1 MVFTAPHIMPPYIP
15 RRAAPDWKRWII
27 TPATQVGLIA
37 AIPGRPLR
45 VSTCLGVPRTWVA
58 VTRRASLVLVV
69 RRAAVPAA
77 IVMLRRGMTVYD
89 TAELGASYSGVGGGS
104 AETHVNDWKIYLVMR
119 GGHVVVVVEEV
130 RD

>member
-1 MVFTAPHIMPPYIP
+1 
-15 RRAAPDWKRWII
+15 
-27 TPATQVGLIA
+27 
-37 AIPGRPLR
+37 
-45 VSTCLGVPRTWVA
+45 
-58 VTRRASLVLVV
+58 
-69 RRAAVPAA
+69 
-77 IVMLRRGMTVYD
+77 MLRRGMTVYD